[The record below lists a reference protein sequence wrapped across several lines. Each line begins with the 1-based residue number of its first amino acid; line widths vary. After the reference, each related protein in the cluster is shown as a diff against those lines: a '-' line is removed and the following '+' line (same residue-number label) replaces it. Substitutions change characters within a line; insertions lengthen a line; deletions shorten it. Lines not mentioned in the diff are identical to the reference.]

1 MKFEKHFYIMNLCS
15 CDLLLNKGLNI
26 GTEEDSH
33 WEFICSCWE
42 ASTFMHV
49 LSTSELDIAYNALHA
64 ALNAC
69 LLRVTLIVGNASP

>member
-1 MKFEKHFYIMNLCS
+1 
-15 CDLLLNKGLNI
+15 
-26 GTEEDSH
+26 
-33 WEFICSCWE
+33 
-42 ASTFMHV
+42 MHV